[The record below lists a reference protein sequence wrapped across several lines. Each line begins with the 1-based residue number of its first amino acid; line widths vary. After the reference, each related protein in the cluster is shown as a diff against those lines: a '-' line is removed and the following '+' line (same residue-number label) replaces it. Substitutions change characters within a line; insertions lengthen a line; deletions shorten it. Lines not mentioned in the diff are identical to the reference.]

1 MLNIAAL
8 LALFCRN
15 CFLFVMIMI
24 TIWQHLLFRL
34 RYNKVCIWLIWELC
48 LLSNSWKVVNYAN
61 ITNLASKQ
69 LLLDFLVLLLKS
81 KKIKIQSSYFR
92 LFIDII
98 FSTDINLT
106 PWWNDCHNCTSLF
119 NRGGALQA
127 PCRFA
132 SYFRLAVLREKCPYL
147 DFFMVCIFPHSD
159 WIRNKKT
166 PHTGTFHAVQGFKFS
181 RILAKRL
188 GWS

>member
-15 CFLFVMIMI
+15 YFLFVMTMI
-24 TIWQHLLFRL
+24 IIWQHVLFWL

-81 KKIKIQSSYFR
+81 KKIKIQSSYCR
-92 LFIDII
+92 LFFDIV

-119 NRGGALQA
+119 NRGGTLQA
-127 PCRFA
+127 PYRFA
-132 SYFRLAVLREKCPYL
+132 S
-147 DFFMVCIFPHSD
+147 
-159 WIRNKKT
+159 
-166 PHTGTFHAVQGFKFS
+166 
-181 RILAKRL
+181 
-188 GWS
+188 

>member
-15 CFLFVMIMI
+15 YFLFVMTMI
-24 TIWQHLLFRL
+24 IIWQHVLFWL

-92 LFIDII
+92 LFFDII

-119 NRGGALQA
+119 NRGGTLQA
-127 PCRFA
+127 PYGFA

-147 DFFMVCIFPHSD
+147 DFLWYVFSHIRTEYGTKKRRIRAHFTQCRGSSFPES
-159 WIRNKKT
+159 
-166 PHTGTFHAVQGFKFS
+166 
-181 RILAKRL
+181 
-188 GWS
+188 